1 MTLNVSG
8 HYHRP
13 DVFEFKLQNCQR
25 ETPE

>member
-1 MTLNVSG
+1 MTLDVSG

-13 DVFEFKLQNCQR
+13 DVFEFKLRDGER